1 MASDTLAGSTRTDAE
16 ISGLD
21 RLEIAGREKPP
32 SRAVRVWAATWPK
45 FAALALAIA
54 IWQAV
59 VWSGWKD
66 PWALPGPGVVFADLG
81 RYLVS
86 SALWEG
92 LATTGRRALVGFAA
106 AVAVGLLLGLG
117 VARVKVLRAALGS
130 MITAL
135 QTMPSIAWFP
145 LAILLFQLSE
155 QAIFF
160 VVVLGAAPSVANG
173 VIHGVDYV
181 PPLLVRAGRN
191 LGARGLNLYR
201 YVIAPAALPAIVA
214 GLKQGWAFAWRSLM
228 AGELLVVIA
237 ERTSIGAQLTY
248 ARDFSDA
255 PRLMS
260 IMIVILVVGLVV
272 DAAFGA
278 ADKAIRRRWGVL
290 DQAGN

>member
-1 MASDTLAGSTRTDAE
+1 MANDVLTRDDST

-21 RLEIAGREKPP
+21 ALEIASKQKVT
-32 SRAVRVWAATWPK
+32 SRAGRLWSGTWPK
-45 FAALALAIA
+45 VAAIGIA
-54 IWQAV
+54 IFIWQVV
-59 VWSGWKD
+59 VWTGWK
-66 PWALPGPGVVFADLG
+66 PPYSLPPPAEVFSDLG
-81 RYLVS
+81 TYVTQG
-86 SALWEG
+86 AFWHG
-92 LATTGRRALVGFAA
+92 LATTLRRAAVGFAA
-106 AVAVGLLLGLG
+106 AVAIGLAIGLA
-117 VARVKVLRAALGS
+117 VARVRILRAAIGS

-160 VVVLGAAPSVANG
+160 VVVLGAAPSIANG
-173 VIHGVDYV
+173 VIYGLDYI
-181 PPLLVRAGRN
+181 PPLLLRAGRN
-191 LGARGLNLYR
+191 IGARGASLYR
-201 YVIAPAALPAIVA
+201 YVIVPAALPAIIA

-237 ERTSIGAQLTY
+237 TKTSIGAQLTY
-248 ARDFSDA
+248 ARELSEA

-278 ADKAIRRRWGVL
+278 ADRAVRRRWGVL
-290 DQAGN
+290 DQAGA